1 MKKIGIDFDNTIVVY
16 NNLFYKI
23 ALEKKLI
30 PAELP
35 KNKIDILYLKWSSMI
50 P

>member
-23 ALEKKLI
+23 ALKLI

-35 KNKIDILYLKWSSMI
+35 KNKTIIRDF
-50 P
+50 